1 MGLCP
6 SDLITSF
13 SSCVSMVP
21 LSAAQPQCL
30 ATATLLSKQAGRLL
44 TILVKAGERLSTRLY
59 LRRTEARH
67 QAGVRGQLAI
77 EEAPVLLFQFLA
89 DVVLLSQVSCLTS
102 RAQVTGWWRCPPNP
116 ICYLLSSASVQ
127 SLRQFLRHMPTRPI
141 CRGLLISFS
150 GVLRRPPGTLLVR
163 TAKETCIHFIKM
175 AASRPMV
182 SVQGAEDGSS
192 GQANLPAVFT
202 APIRPDIV
210 QSVHSLMKMN
220 KRQPYA
226 VKYEAG
232 HQTSAESWG
241 TGRAVARIP
250 RVPGGGTHRAGQG
263 AFGNMCRGGRM
274 FAPTKIWRRWHR
286 KINLNQKRC
295 PSDHAGESSCF

>member
-77 EEAPVLLFQFLA
+77 EEAPLLLFQFLA
-89 DVVLLSQVSCLTS
+89 DVVLLFQVSCLRS
-102 RAQVTGWWRCPPNP
+102 RAQATGWWRCPPNP

-127 SLRQFLRHMPTRPI
+127 SLRHKPTVP
-141 CRGLLISFS
+141 
-150 GVLRRPPGTLLVR
+150 
-163 TAKETCIHFIKM
+163 
-175 AASRPMV
+175 AAH
-182 SVQGAEDGSS
+182 A
-192 GQANLPAVFT
+192 
-202 APIRPDIV
+202 
-210 QSVHSLMKMN
+210 
-220 KRQPYA
+220 
-226 VKYEAG
+226 YEA
-232 HQTSAESWG
+232 QMPWAAWQLLWG
-241 TGRAVARIP
+241 TTPPA
-250 RVPGGGTHRAGQG
+250 
-263 AFGNMCRGGRM
+263 
-274 FAPTKIWRRWHR
+274 WH
-286 KINLNQKRC
+286 
-295 PSDHAGESSCF
+295 SSCSSLCEGNLHSFDQDGRL